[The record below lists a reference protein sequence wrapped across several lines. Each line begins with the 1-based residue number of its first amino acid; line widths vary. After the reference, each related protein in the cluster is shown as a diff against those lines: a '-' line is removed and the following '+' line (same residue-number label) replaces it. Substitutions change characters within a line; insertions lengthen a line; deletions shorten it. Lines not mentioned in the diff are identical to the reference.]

1 MINDVTSGAL
11 RKRKSNREA
20 SAMGLDL
27 YDSDE
32 ETEAILRKIRMQM
45 GVNTNRS
52 KEKHD
57 SGSLISMGKII

>member
-1 MINDVTSGAL
+1 M
-11 RKRKSNREA
+11 RKRKSGRES

-45 GVNTNRS
+45 GVNVNRS
-52 KEKHD
+52 KEKED
-57 SGSLISMGKII
+57 SGSLKSMGINF